1 MFRAVLPDLHTPV
14 FVYEPQQTPDVD
26 FDTLG
31 RFRLHF
37 TATDGSSVFV
47 RMSRDMLKT
56 LGDQIAKAVEA
67 T

>member
-1 MFRAVLPDLHTPV
+1 MAEPPHTPV
-14 FVYEPQQTPDVD
+14 FVYEPQGSPNVD

-37 TATDGSSVFV
+37 TATDGSSVFL
-47 RMSRDMLKT
+47 RMDRGMLKT
-56 LGDQIAKAVEA
+56 LGAEIARALEL